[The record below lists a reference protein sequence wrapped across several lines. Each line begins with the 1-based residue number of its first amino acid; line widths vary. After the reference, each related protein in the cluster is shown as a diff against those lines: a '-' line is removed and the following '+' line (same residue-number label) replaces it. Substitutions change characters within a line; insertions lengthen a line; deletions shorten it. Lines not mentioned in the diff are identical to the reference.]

1 MYHPGTITLTWENS
15 EQIFKECPNHMR
27 DQWYYGWW
35 CLVSSS
41 WTFLVETYP
50 IKGIKLSF
58 KPSEVS
64 AKPKFL
70 PNLFALKKHEI
81 WDLNIK
87 VSNVISMKIYAISHG
102 YTGFWST
109 APLSV
114 TGHLRWVALAPC
126 TLVDWPAPRRFFWG
140 KVFHT
145 HRINLPSIY
154 RHLADLYGKC

>member
-15 EQIFKECPNHMR
+15 EQIFKGCPNHMR

-50 IKGIKLSF
+50 IKEIKLSF

-81 WDLNIK
+81 WDLKIK
-87 VSNVISMKIYAISHG
+87 VQVPVSNVISMKIHAISQG
-102 YTGFWST
+102 STGST
-109 APLSV
+109 GQQL
-114 TGHLRWVALAPC
+114 HWVSLDIFAGS
-126 TLVDWPAPRRFFWG
+126 PRRRVRLSTDRRPGVFFEARCSIPIG
-140 KVFHT
+140 
-145 HRINLPSIY
+145 SIY
-154 RHLADLYGKC
+154 GPFTDI